1 MADEYKCPECS
12 LIFTSGRGLGIHR
25 SNKHNYH
32 APKYKSRATR
42 ASEQAS
48 LWRDIADK
56 LEELSQETF
65 VKVEDA
71 QNILDELS
79 ISELESLMEEMT
91 SWRDNMEERL
101 SNTPKYEEVSAAC
114 EELESI
120 DLSGIETI
128 SDTDEIDNIVEELR
142 SAADILEGVSFPG
155 MY

>member
-56 LEELSQETF
+56 LEDTHKLEE
-65 VKVEDA
+65 A
-71 QNILDELS
+71 QAILDELS
-79 ISELESLMEEMT
+79 ISELESLIEEMT

-101 SNTPKYEEVSAAC
+101 SNTPKYEDVSSAC
-114 EELESI
+114 DELEQI
-120 DLSGIETI
+120 DLSSVETI
-128 SDTDEIDNIVEELR
+128 SDIDEIDNIVEELN
-142 SAADILEGVSFPG
+142 SAADTLEGVNFPG